1 MNNEHRGYV
10 RLISWSRRS
19 ASRVLSCCTATQAA
33 PNVARAPTPDN
44 HSGTVPRCVHRWSRL
59 SSNDSC
65 IARGFRLVFELVDR
79 ELTFCE
85 GVLDQATP
93 QQLGAT
99 FGSMRTSGRARA
111 MRGSIAEPGPEAG
124 LALAIALRAGIDAD
138 GAVDFARLAS
148 RIFGRLQPPELAT
161 NERWAT
167 RMSNSKDST
176 MRGP

>member
-1 MNNEHRGYV
+1 MWLGHRPQTTTLAPFPDVSTDGAV
-10 RLISWSRRS
+10 CTPTTAVSRK
-19 ASRVLSCCTATQAA
+19 AF
-33 PNVARAPTPDN
+33 
-44 HSGTVPRCVHRWSRL
+44 
-59 SSNDSC
+59 DS
-65 IARGFRLVFELVDR
+65 VFELVDR

-138 GAVDFARLAS
+138 GAVDFAKEAS
-148 RIFGRLQPPELAT
+148 RIFGRLQPPEAGY
-161 NERWAT
+161 E
-167 RMSNSKDST
+167 
-176 MRGP
+176 